1 MAISEDGAI
10 ALATARLEDG
20 GVGDPVSNLGA
31 AYVYDAS

>member
-20 GVGDPVSNLGA
+20 GPGDPKADAGA
-31 AYVYDAS
+31 AYIYEAG